1 MLPRQLSAGQ
11 RKYLRLA
18 HLLFAS
24 LWGGGATSMVLI
36 VCLFHPQTAHELL
49 VYSSILFILIFLLSD
64 RGPEAAS

>member
-49 VYSSILFILIFLLSD
+49 VYSSHPFLY
-64 RGPEAAS
+64 